1 MAKGSE
7 REIYC
12 SFEYF
17 MRHGCR
23 GCKLGRKCDE
33 YDSRIKRD
41 RININNSDINNFNS
55 KKFVGEVNKNDKT
68 KFD

>member
-1 MAKGSE
+1 
-7 REIYC
+7 
-12 SFEYF
+12 

-41 RININNSDINNFNS
+41 RINVNNSDINNFNS
-55 KKFVGEVNKNDKT
+55 KKFVGEVNRNDKT